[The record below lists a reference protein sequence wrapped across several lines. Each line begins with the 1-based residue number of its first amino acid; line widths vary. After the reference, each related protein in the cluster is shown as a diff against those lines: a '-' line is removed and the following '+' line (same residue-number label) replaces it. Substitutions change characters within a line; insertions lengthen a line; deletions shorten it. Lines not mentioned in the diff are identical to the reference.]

1 MMLAREIAVAR
12 KVAEESAKLALK
24 HQAAGV
30 RAEMKADESPVTV
43 ADRESEQLIARTL
56 EEAFPEDGILGEEGS
71 QKVSRSGRRWIID
84 PIDGTRDFVRGNLLW
99 SVLIGLERE
108 GDVVAGVVHM
118 PMLGQTCW
126 ASRGCGAFRNDT
138 RLRVS
143 SVRDPRLAVLSVN
156 SLNRIREMEF
166 TSRLIDWTSKF
177 CAFRCL
183 GGTPDAIQ
191 TSASPA
197 ATMIA
202 SGVPPRHRKAQNFE
216 VQSIS
221 LEVNSISRM
230 RFRLFTDNTASL
242 GSRTDETRSR
252 VSLRKAPQ
260 PREAQHVW
268 PSIGMCT
275 TPATTSPSRSRPIR
289 TLQRRLPR
297 TKSRVPSIG
306 SIIHR
311 RPLLETFCDPSSP
324 RIPSSGNA
332 SSRVLAINCSDSRSA
347 TVTGDSSAFI
357 SARTPAAWCF
367 RANFADSS
375 ATFLATAISR
385 ASIIHWHGS
394 IEPDERSQSR

>member
-183 GGTPDAIQ
+183 GGTPDAIMV
-191 TSASPA
+191 A
-197 ATMIA
+197 AGEADVWIEPKVA
-202 SGVPPRHRKAQNFE
+202 AWDLAAVQVILEEAGSVFFDLSG
-216 VQSIS
+216 
-221 LEVNSISRM
+221 
-230 RFRLFTDNTASL
+230 
-242 GSRTDETRSR
+242 
-252 VSLRKAPQ
+252 
-260 PREAQHVW
+260 
-268 PSIGMCT
+268 
-275 TPATTSPSRSRPIR
+275 
-289 TLQRRLPR
+289 
-297 TKSRVPSIG
+297 
-306 SIIHR
+306 
-311 RPLLETFCDPSSP
+311 
-324 RIPSSGNA
+324 
-332 SSRVLAINCSDSRSA
+332 
-347 TVTGDSSAFI
+347 
-357 SARTPAAWCF
+357 ARTIYGGSAVACTPGLEEEV
-367 RANFADSS
+367 RAFVRS
-375 ATFLATAISR
+375 
-385 ASIIHWHGS
+385 HGES
-394 IEPDERSQSR
+394 GRVR